1 MRAARARATAAA
13 LALAAGSLVVPGA
26 WLTPEQHAQRLLEGG
41 DARAAAAA
49 FEDPLRAGAAWYRA
63 GEFERAAAAF
73 LRSDTAEAHYN
84 RGNALVMRG
93 AYDAAGEA
101 YREALARRPGWTEAE
116 DNRRLAALRAE
127 RLAPPADDAGGT
139 GGALEADELRF
150 DDTQRTARGGVD
162 AELADGAFTDAALRE
177 RWLRRVQTRP
187 GDLLRIRFAM
197 QLAARTEAAP

>member
-1 MRAARARATAAA
+1 MRAPRAVAAAVA
-13 LALAAGSLVVPGA
+13 LALGAGSLAVPGA
-26 WLTPEQHAQRLLEGG
+26 WRTPEQRAQRLLDGG
-41 DARAAAAA
+41 DARAAAEA
-49 FEDPLRAGAAWYRA
+49 FADPSRAGAAWYRA

-93 AYDAAGEA
+93 AYAEAERA
-101 YREALARRPGWTEAE
+101 YREALARRPGWVEAA
-116 DNRRLAALRAE
+116 DNLRLAALRRE

-139 GGALEADELRF
+139 GGALEPDEIRF
-150 DDTQRTARGGVD
+150 DDTRRTARGGVD

-197 QLAARTEAAP
+197 QLAARPEAEP